1 MTNSNRDIEQNNPKP
16 YKLPPT
22 PHINTRELVRN
33 PLSFFLTLAQQVGDI
48 VCYRPAPEPAYLLA
62 HPDFAKHVLVDNNR
76 NYSKATYINQ
86 MFSSAVGNGLL
97 TSEGETWRKQRRL
110 MQPAF
115 HQKRINLYDKIITDA
130 ANKMLARW
138 EVSKQAEEAIDI
150 AKEMAALTLTI
161 TTHALFGVDLG
172 EDINLVGQAVDLS
185 GDLLEKPRNPRFQN
199 GIQIV
204 ENIVYRIINER
215 RQMDQDTGDLLSM
228 LITAKDEDTGIGMDD
243 QELRNQII
251 TLLLAGYE
259 TTASALTWTWYLLS
273 QHSIVFDRLRSEAE
287 QVLDDRT
294 PTWLDLE
301 KLSYARMVFEEG
313 LRLYPPAWV
322 LGRKALGEDQIGGYY
337 IPAETIIAL
346 SPYVLHRHPKFWM
359 DPDDF
364 DPERFSPERS
374 VGRHKFAY
382 LPFGA
387 GPRQCIGNNLA
398 MVEAQIILPMVSRK
412 YKMQLVPD
420 QDIQPEPIFI
430 LRPNRG
436 ILMNLE

>member
-1 MTNSNRDIEQNNPKP
+1 MIDSSAGNQQNISKSPN
-16 YKLPPT
+16 LPPT
-22 PHINTRELVRN
+22 PHINTRELVRS
-33 PLSFFLTLAQQVGDI
+33 PLSFFLTLANQVGDI
-48 VCYRPAPEPAYLLA
+48 VCYRPAPEPAYLVA
-62 HPDFAKHVLVDNNR
+62 HPDYAKHILIDNNR

-86 MFSSAVGNGLL
+86 MFSTAVGNGLL
-97 TSEGETWRKQRRL
+97 TSEGEVWRKQRRL

-115 HQKRINLYDKIITDA
+115 HQRRINQYDSIITEA
-130 ANKMLARW
+130 THKMLAQW
-138 EVSKQAEEAIDI
+138 EENRQADKPVDI

-172 EDINLVGQAVDLS
+172 DDVNLVGQAVDLS

-215 RQMDQDTGDLLSM
+215 RQIGQDTGDLLSM
-228 LITAKDEDTGIGMDD
+228 LISAKDDDTGIGMDD

-273 QHSIVFDRLRSEAE
+273 QHPAVFDLLRSEARR
-287 QVLDDRT
+287 VLDGRT
-294 PTWLDLE
+294 PTWQDLDN
-301 KLSYARMVFEEG
+301 LSYARMVFEEG

-322 LGRKALGEDQIGGYY
+322 LGRKALGEDQIGGYD
-337 IPAETIIAL
+337 IPADSIIAL
-346 SPYVLHRHPKFWM
+346 SPYVLHRHPKFWT
-359 DPDDF
+359 DPEVF
-364 DPERFSPERS
+364 DPERFSLERS
-374 VGRHKFAY
+374 SGRHKFAY

-398 MVEAQIILPMVSRK
+398 MVEAQLILPMVSRLFK
-412 YKMQLVPD
+412 LHLVPN
-420 QDIQPEPIFI
+420 QDIKPEPIFI

-436 ILMNLE
+436 ILMDLE